1 MNTILEIS
9 NKITQCSQH
18 DRLEIIIS
26 LRAFLFDSPVYYW
39 IDFTYS
45 KDYEKDLIN
54 CQNLS
59 PAIFK
64 KINEDN
70 IKRMKE
76 TIPSAEFIDPNVFYS
91 TNMDIYAPCAL
102 GGTINDDTLAEL
114 KCGIIA
120 GAANNQLAEEVRDG
134 QLCSDNGLV
143 YAPDF
148 LINAGGLINVYSEIK
163 GYDKEHAINQTRE
176 IYNTTL
182 EILKKS
188 ELEDM
193 TTHAA
198 ALEIAEQRINN
209 RKNA

>member
-59 PAIFK
+59 PAILK

-70 IKRMKE
+70 IKK
-76 TIPSAEFIDPNVFYS
+76 IGIKSID
-91 TNMDIYAPCAL
+91 L
-102 GGTINDDTLAEL
+102 
-114 KCGIIA
+114 
-120 GAANNQLAEEVRDG
+120 
-134 QLCSDNGLV
+134 
-143 YAPDF
+143 F
-148 LINAGGLINVYSEIK
+148 LLP
-163 GYDKEHAINQTRE
+163 
-176 IYNTTL
+176 
-182 EILKKS
+182 KS
-188 ELEDM
+188 ELVHRFSRMEKD
-193 TTHAA
+193 ADEIF
-198 ALEIAEQRINN
+198 ALFLTVFNWNTLTRT
-209 RKNA
+209 RFRSNAFSR

>member
-59 PAIFK
+59 PAILK

-70 IKRMKE
+70 IKKIGIKSIDLFLLPKNKKIYLTNLIDEIFEDLQIKVVFDKLRLNPFYEDSLYSFIKDNQEQFSKNIIQTYLTRSKDLNYLLEEANIDHQIYE
-76 TIPSAEFIDPNVFYS
+76 TSFLLARKNKIIDYWTNIWGQS
-91 TNMDIYAPCAL
+91 TNYKDS
-102 GGTINDDTLAEL
+102 TLIEHL
-114 KCGIIA
+114 II
-120 GAANNQLAEEVRDG
+120 
-134 QLCSDNGLV
+134 
-143 YAPDF
+143 
-148 LINAGGLINVYSEIK
+148 K
-163 GYDKEHAINQTRE
+163 
-176 IYNTTL
+176 
-182 EILKKS
+182 
-188 ELEDM
+188 
-193 TTHAA
+193 
-198 ALEIAEQRINN
+198 
-209 RKNA
+209 